1 MRRLAGVAADRQI
14 NSLSPAPR
22 WLPEQVAAAAP
33 AIAGTE
39 AGNRHGQM
47 GEGGDKRAF
56 VSSRH
61 DPGASHS
68 SRFRQQI
75 DMPMSPLAAPHMA
88 RESCPE
94 AAGAAC

>member
-1 MRRLAGVAADRQI
+1 
-14 NSLSPAPR
+14 
-22 WLPEQVAAAAP
+22 
-33 AIAGTE
+33 
-39 AGNRHGQM
+39 M

-56 VSSRH
+56 VSSWH

-75 DMPMSPLAAPHMA
+75 DMPMLPLAAPHMP
-88 RESCPE
+88 RESRPE

>member
-1 MRRLAGVAADRQI
+1 M
-14 NSLSPAPR
+14 NSLSPAAR

-33 AIAGTE
+33 AIAGTK

-75 DMPMSPLAAPHMA
+75 DVPMRPLGAPHMP
-88 RESCPE
+88 RESRPE
-94 AAGAAC
+94 AARAAC